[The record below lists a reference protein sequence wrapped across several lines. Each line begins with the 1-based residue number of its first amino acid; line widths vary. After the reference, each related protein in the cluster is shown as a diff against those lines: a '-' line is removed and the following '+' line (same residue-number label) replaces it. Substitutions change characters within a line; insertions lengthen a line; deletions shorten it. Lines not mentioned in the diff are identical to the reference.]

1 MLRLMAPHTDVGSVP
16 LDLSPAAAA
25 RYLRTDLGRKTLKYV
40 ATSAIAIVVNQTVL
54 ALTFG
59 LLHWSAFTSNV
70 VAVCASTVP
79 SYFLNR
85 MWVWGRSGKSHLWR
99 EVVPF
104 WAIAFFGLAFSTW
117 AATLG
122 EGLSEGKSRLAQTVV
137 VNLFSLGSYAITWV
151 GKFVLF
157 NKVLFAH
164 RHPHPAATATS
175 TAA

>member
-1 MLRLMAPHTDVGSVP
+1 MELK
-16 LDLSPAAAA
+16 PAAAMG
-25 RYLRTDLGRKTLKYV
+25 YLRTDLGRKTLKYV
-40 ATSAIAIVVNQTVL
+40 ATSAIAVVVNQSVL
-54 ALTFG
+54 ALCFG
-59 LLHWSAFTSNV
+59 IMGWSAFTSNV
-70 VAVCASTVP
+70 VAVCASTIP

-85 MWVWGRSGKSHLWR
+85 MWVWGKSGKSHLWK

-104 WAIAFFGLAFSTW
+104 WAIAFFGLSFSTW

-122 EGLSEGKSRLAQTVV
+122 EGLSDHKSRAYQTVV

-164 RHPHPAATATS
+164 RHPHPHPSPTS
-175 TAA
+175 VA